1 MGERGPPAR
10 VAVARMGDCSGSRLQ
25 PHLGETES
33 KSLAQINK
41 AMLGLL
47 FLRVVVSS
55 ATGVFGEKCTTA
67 VQKDTCATNKCIT
80 VSGSELCRECIG
92 RKVPIDGI
100 CKDITDF
107 SVSLYGCEH
116 SSGTGFCTSC
126 KDTAFLFYGGC
137 YTINKAPGNLVC
149 SKAESGKCT
158 ECRKGARSLFTNP
171 DSSAAE
177 RCILCY
183 DNVGF
188 GSYKGVDGC
197 RYCLPPFAEETSA
210 ECNWCQNEKYGPV
223 DGVCTDPGKHS
234 CADGAC
240 SNCYMT
246 HIQHNGG
253 CYEKTGAVAQ
263 KICAAK
269 DQFQALNITACR
281 KCALEGEVPADGRCI
296 RAALEPKCSPDP
308 AAAGSC
314 ADCKRGG
321 VSYDTFLFSGGCY
334 NTSGY
339 VGSQLCTKVNDRA
352 ECDAWNTGDYGVFKL
367 PDYHMAYLCSN
378 TSAGGVQGCS
388 RCRYDSTKKKAI
400 CYDCEYDMLA
410 FDGMSCITGTD
421 CKGDHRQ
428 RRCPGSSGR
437 GCRCECADK
446 YYRSGE
452 QCSACEGSCLRC
464 SGPEA
469 ASCTL
474 CPPGQ
479 ALAYTSDGEGTC
491 GAGCTPDGTCEA
503 CGLEVDQ
510 TKYCSRCK
518 DPVQY
523 PLNGACTLGGGAR
536 ASACLRQSGGACQ
549 QCSSGYFLMGGGC
562 YQVGRYPGRFVC
574 RRADG
579 GRCVDTTDEYS
590 INSRGEL
597 VDCSPDCE
605 TCVEG
610 QRTQCLS
617 CAPGRYLKKEGAA
630 PHGACVSRADCSD
643 GYYADHDAMECLP
656 CGIDGCSLCHL
667 IGASVRCS

>member
-1 MGERGPPAR
+1 MRAYR
-10 VAVARMGDCSGSRLQ
+10 RLLRLVQKSRL
-25 PHLGETES
+25 PLLRRLLRLGQGPGEPRLQQGGGRDVQGVPEGRAVPVY
-33 KSLAQINK
+33 KPRRRRGGAVHPVPRQRRLRAVQGRRRLQVLP
-41 AMLGLL
+41 APPRRGDVCRVQLVPEREARPDRRGVHGAGQALVRRRGLL
-47 FLRVVVSS
+47 
-55 ATGVFGEKCTTA
+55 
-67 VQKDTCATNKCIT
+67 
-80 VSGSELCRECIG
+80 EL
-92 RKVPIDGI
+92 
-100 CKDITDF
+100 
-107 SVSLYGCEH
+107 LH
-116 SSGTGFCTSC
+116 
-126 KDTAFLFYGGC
+126 
-137 YTINKAPGNLVC
+137 
-149 SKAESGKCT
+149 
-158 ECRKGARSLFTNP
+158 
-171 DSSAAE
+171 
-177 RCILCY
+177 
-183 DNVGF
+183 
-188 GSYKGVDGC
+188 
-197 RYCLPPFAEETSA
+197 
-210 ECNWCQNEKYGPV
+210 
-223 DGVCTDPGKHS
+223 DPRP
-234 CADGAC
+234 A
-240 SNCYMT
+240 
-246 HIQHNGG
+246 QRG
-253 CYEKTGAVAQ
+253 CYEKAKAVAQ
-263 KICAAK
+263 KICAAE

-281 KCALEGEVPADGRCI
+281 RCALEGEVPADGRCI

-428 RRCPGSSGR
+428 RRCSGSSER

-452 QCSACEGSCLRC
+452 QCSACASSCLRC
-464 SGPEA
+464 NSQEET
-469 ASCTL
+469 SCTL
-474 CPPGQ
+474 CPSGQ
-479 ALAYTSDGEGTC
+479 ALAYNGNGTAGTC
-491 GAGCTPDGTCEA
+491 KAGCTPDSTCEA

-510 TKYCSRCK
+510 TKYCSKCK
-518 DPVQY
+518 DPAQY
-523 PLNGACTLGGGAR
+523 PLNGACTPASSAR
-536 ASACLRQSGGACQ
+536 TSVCQRQSDGACQ
-549 QCSSGYFLMGGGC
+549 QCSSDYFLMGGGC
-562 YQVGRYPGRFVC
+562 YQVSKYPGRFVC
-574 RRADG
+574 KQADG
-579 GRCVDTTDEYS
+579 GKCVDTTDEYS
-590 INSRGEL
+590 INSKGEL
-597 VDCSPDCE
+597 VDCNSNCE

-667 IGASVRCS
+667 IGASVRCSRCRGASLVGLDRRSCTTAAPENAVEFWGMYVCDEGSVLSGDACVRKGSQDAGGALSSRASIGIGVGASLVVLALVGVLAWWLVFQRRRTRGAQ